1 MSLSDD
7 IVRALASAHKTEQW
21 KVVIKLLD
29 ASIYSET
36 VQSVGKEQKGED
48 RAWHCGRV
56 DALMA
61 FKDVLTETQEE
72 AARQSG
78 HASSENGASI
88 T

>member
-1 MSLSDD
+1 MLPEDVSK
-7 IVRALASAHKTEQW
+7 ALAPAAKSDVW
-21 KVVIKLLD
+21 KAVLQLLE

-36 VQSVGKEQKGED
+36 VQSVGKEQRGED

-61 FKDVLTETQEE
+61 FKDVLTETQEQ
-72 AARQSG
+72 AAKEQGYS
-78 HASSENGASI
+78 SSESGSTI